1 MTEKM
6 KSNPRRLALR
16 LLGEWEKND
25 KYSNLLLE
33 SPALS
38 SLSGEERAFLTAL
51 VYGVIERSLT
61 LDYRI
66 ECLTGRPA
74 ARLAG
79 GTRRLL
85 RLGLYQ
91 LTEMKGVP
99 AHAAVNETV
108 ALASHRGERSLVN
121 AVLREAGRHPEK
133 MAPPAREDGL
143 AAHLSVVYSA
153 PLALVELFLSQY
165 GEEMTEAI
173 LAAALTPAPLTL
185 RVNTEKT
192 DRATL
197 LTRLRESGIEAKETP
212 YSPVG
217 IRLQKSENPRIL
229 PGFAEGCFYIQDEA
243 SQLATLALS
252 PTPGSLC
259 IDTCACPGGKSF
271 GLALLMQNRGR
282 VLSLDL
288 HESKLP
294 LIRDGAARLGLS
306 CIETRAHDGREAFP
320 ALVGQADYV
329 LCDAPCSGLGVLGK
343 KADLRY
349 RARLRLSEMPPL
361 QLSILEAASAYVRAG
376 GTIVYSTCTLNEA
389 ENGGVCREFLEKHPE
404 FIPEH
409 FSVATL
415 SSQDGA
421 LTLLPPVHGTDGFFI
436 AKFKRRKEE
445 K

>member
-1 MTEKM
+1 MTDK
-6 KSNPRRLALR
+6 KNSPRRLALR

-33 SPALS
+33 SPSLS
-38 SLSGEERAFLTAL
+38 ALSGEERAFLTAL
-51 VYGVIERSLT
+51 VYGVIERAIT

-66 ECLTGRPA
+66 ERLTERPA

-108 ALASHRGERSLVN
+108 ALASHRGERSFVN

-165 GEEMTEAI
+165 GEEMAEAL
-173 LAAALTPAPLTL
+173 LAATLTPAPLTL

-192 DRATL
+192 DRAAL
-197 LTRLRESGIEAKETP
+197 LNRLRERGIEAEETP

-217 IRLQKSENPRIL
+217 IRLKKSEDPRTL
-229 PGFAEGCFYIQDEA
+229 PGFAEGEFYIQDEA

-271 GLALLMQNRGR
+271 GAALLMEDRGR

-288 HESKLP
+288 HESKLS
-294 LIRDGAARLGLS
+294 LVRDGAARLGLF
-306 CIETRAHDGREAFP
+306 CMETRAHDGRAP
-320 ALVGQADYV
+320 LAPLVGQADFV

-349 RARLRLSEMPPL
+349 RAHLRTAEMPPL

-376 GTIVYSTCTLNEA
+376 GTLVYSTCTLNRA

-404 FIPEH
+404 FSPVD
-409 FSVATL
+409 FALGPL
-415 SSQDGA
+415 SSTDGE